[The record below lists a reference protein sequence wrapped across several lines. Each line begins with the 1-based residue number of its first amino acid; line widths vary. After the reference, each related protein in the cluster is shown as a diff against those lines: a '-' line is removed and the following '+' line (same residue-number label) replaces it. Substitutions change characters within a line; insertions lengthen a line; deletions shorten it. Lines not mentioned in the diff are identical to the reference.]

1 MAVSAALMALP
12 VLLLPSPATAAADK
26 RAVLVVSNNWEGTAD
41 IVDPK
46 RFKRLQ
52 RLNIIPDKEERIAE
66 IMADPQKAGFFT
78 GINLLIGEGNNQYVD
93 DSFTS
98 PDGRFLY
105 VSRPSFADVVAF
117 DLGTKRIV
125 WRVPV
130 AGNRSDHMAISKD
143 GRRLLVSA
151 STANVVHEIDTRAG
165 KISRQFESGDQ
176 PHENNYSADGKLIYH
191 ASIGMVFTPTDD
203 PALDAT
209 KGDRIFQIVDAR
221 TLNILR
227 RIDVGKKL
235 AEAGHP
241 GMSSAVRPVAL
252 SPDERFVYMQVSFFH
267 GFVEYDLKEDR
278 VTRLANLPV
287 SEEAR
292 QTPREQYVLDSAHH
306 GIAMNPRGTKLCVA
320 GTMSDYAAIVHRTDF
335 ATRIASHGRKPYWS
349 TNSGDG
355 RHCFISYS
363 GDDRVSVVSYAKEKE
378 VASIPVGDH
387 PQRMR
392 MGTMRSAYLPAVRAR
407 PRFLRL
413 RVIRRNH
420 ARRLRVRVSE
430 PSRLRIELK
439 RAEAGRRFRRVR
451 VIKRRGGPRLR
462 RIGLG
467 RLRPNGRYRVL
478 VRATDRSGNR
488 SRARVLRFATR
499 PLR

>member
-1 MAVSAALMALP
+1 
-12 VLLLPSPATAAADK
+12 
-26 RAVLVVSNNWEGTAD
+26 
-41 IVDPK
+41 
-46 RFKRLQ
+46 
-52 RLNIIPDKEERIAE
+52 
-66 IMADPQKAGFFT
+66 
-78 GINLLIGEGNNQYVD
+78 
-93 DSFTS
+93 
-98 PDGRFLY
+98 
-105 VSRPSFADVVAF
+105 
-117 DLGTKRIV
+117 
-125 WRVPV
+125 
-130 AGNRSDHMAISKD
+130 
-143 GRRLLVSA
+143 
-151 STANVVHEIDTRAG
+151 
-165 KISRQFESGDQ
+165 
-176 PHENNYSADGKLIYH
+176 
-191 ASIGMVFTPTDD
+191 
-203 PALDAT
+203 
-209 KGDRIFQIVDAR
+209 
-221 TLNILR
+221 
-227 RIDVGKKL
+227 
-235 AEAGHP
+235 
-241 GMSSAVRPVAL
+241 MSSAVRPVAL

-306 GIAMNPRGTKLCVA
+306 GIAMNPSGTKLCVA
-320 GTMSDYAAIVHRTDF
+320 GTMSDYAAIVHRADF

-392 MGTMRSAYLPAVRAR
+392 MGTMRSAYLPRGPR
-407 PRFLRL
+407 PRPAAVPAAE
-413 RVIRRNH
+413 VIRRNH
-420 ARRLRVRVSE
+420 ARRLRVRVSK

-439 RAEAGRRFRRVR
+439 RAGAGRRFRRVR

-467 RLRPNGRYRVL
+467 RLRPNSRYRVL
-478 VRATDRSGNR
+478 VRATDRSGNM